1 MAEKKSV
8 NPLEAGVVGAIIGAA
23 ATAAAVVLS
32 DEKNR
37 KKAEQILNDL
47 QKKGDKIIKEISK
60 KALEIKDQTQPAYQ
74 AGLKKLKVI
83 AGPRKSSKKGKK

>member
-1 MAEKKSV
+1 MSNEKKGV

-37 KKAEQILNDL
+37 EKAEKILKDL
-47 QKKGDKIIKEISK
+47 QNKGDKIIKEISK
-60 KALEIKDQTQPAYQ
+60 RALDLKDQVQPVKQ
-74 AGLKKLKVI
+74 LKVVK
-83 AGPRKSSKKGKK
+83 KSSKKKSK

>member
-1 MAEKKSV
+1 MADEKKSV

-37 KKAEQILNDL
+37 KKAEKILNDL

-60 KALEIKDQTQPAYQ
+60 KALEIKDQVEQHTPTEV
-74 AGLKKLKVI
+74 KKLKVVK
-83 AGPRKSSKKGKK
+83 KSTKKK

>member
-1 MAEKKSV
+1 MANSEKKSV

-37 KKAEQILNDL
+37 KKAEKILNDL
-47 QKKGDKIIKEISK
+47 QTKGDKIIKEISK
-60 KALEIKDQTQPAYQ
+60 KALEIKDQVEKYTPQSEV
-74 AGLKKLKVI
+74 KKLKVV
-83 AGPRKSSKKGKK
+83 KNSKKKK